1 MRGNITQKILHDVYN
16 DLKERAETDL
26 DFVVLTSLAA
36 AICALGFRMNSAAV
50 IIGAMVVSPLLYP
63 VVFAGTATYRGDWS
77 AVFRAAKS
85 FAIGLS
91 CAISMSIAVGAFQ
104 ATRFQSEIF
113 ERLLG
118 ATADYFLVAFFS
130 GLAGTYAFYS
140 PKMHS
145 VVAGIAVSV
154 ALMPPVVMLGIGLG
168 LQMATQNISLI
179 LGSGKIVLA
188 NIGGIYLGSIF
199 MVAVLHRISR
209 DRARN
214 RVRDSA

>member
-1 MRGNITQKILHDVYN
+1 MRGNITQKILHDTY
-16 DLKERAETDL
+16 DELKERAETDL
-26 DFVVLTSLAA
+26 DFVLLTTSAA

-63 VVFAGTATYRGDWS
+63 VVFAGAATYRGEWS
-77 AVFRAAKS
+77 AVFRAARS

-91 CAISMSIAVGAFQ
+91 CAISAAIGVGAFQ

-118 ATADYFLVAFFS
+118 ATTDYFLVAFIS

-145 VVAGIAVSV
+145 AVAGIAISV

-168 LQMATQNISLI
+168 LQMATRNINLI
-179 LGSGKIVLA
+179 LVGGKIVLA
-188 NIGGIYLGSIF
+188 NISGIYLGTLF
-199 MVAVLHRISR
+199 MVAVLYRISR
-209 DRARN
+209 DR
-214 RVRDSA
+214 V